1 MYNVFVIRKGFTK
14 TYHIIFDAFGVNK
27 SLLGDEKFVFDLLY
41 EIPNLVKMKIL
52 TGPHLVRDYDKGHE
66 GFTGFAILDFSH
78 ISIHTF
84 VKTQE
89 IYIDVFS
96 CKKFDYDEIR
106 EFLYKKVKVNPSQIE
121 TLEVK
126 YPWE

>member
-1 MYNVFVIRKGFTK
+1 MARKSFTK
-14 TYHIIFDAFGVNK
+14 TFHIIFDAFNVNK
-27 SLLGDEKFVFDLLY
+27 KLLADEKFVFNLLY
-41 EIPNLVKMKIL
+41 EIPSLVKMKIL

-66 GFTGFAILDFSH
+66 GFTGFSIIDFSH

-84 VKTQE
+84 INTQE

-96 CKKFDYDEIR
+96 CRKFDYSKIR
-106 EFLYKKVKVNPSQIE
+106 DYLYRKLQVSPPQVE